1 MNKKKKVNKNKN
13 IKRLFLKK
21 YKKKIL
27 KEKKDSLNRFQGLKL
42 KIENILIS

>member
-27 KEKKDSLNRFQGLKL
+27 KEKKDFYQTQNAETFYL
-42 KIENILIS
+42 